1 LLKTKNELLEFK
13 NDFVQMK
20 NLLMHKRNPDDK
32 IEKELNELENGDKK
46 VENKEVVD
54 GAQGDKTEN
63 NKEENKSEINKKRI
77 KKIIKKNIK
86 KKEEKQENQNKEKGE
101 GNNKQIN
108 NKHIADYFSL
118 SGKKE
123 QNPMQNDN
131 NMKENETSKDLN
143 INQVD
148 QEQAGTNTESTEKE
162 SIKEINK
169 YLNNDDN
176 NPLSLEPN
184 NEIKYD
190 NAYLNNIK
198 NIPEK
203 INDFYCMNSETINE
217 TNKNEYLLKLKNYLI
232 EYNSINN
239 IAQNDNSIQKRKLIF
254 IHNCYRQIKKIPNV
268 TSNLINPRNYLAKD
282 EYLIDYDKDSEDEY
296 MEENAE
302 DIKSNDNEDIEE
314 EDEEDANSQQD
325 DKFIVPDGHLSEE
338 ELSDKNIMEERQLLE
353 NSKEKILDMMNILN
367 IRKNFARPVL
377 VDFTNNRKNDEKINI
392 LSDKLTIG
400 LFNFEDDNAND
411 STVMDIEANMNGEQE
426 AEKVQNNSFPIV
438 IGNKVT
444 KYKGIVDS
452 IKIHFE
458 DILRKVHGSYET
470 KEHLI
475 NELNQKYEDISK
487 KALNSFFKDKCYKI
501 QKKYWMVSNDTLS
514 KFNIKEED
522 IEQIKKDNLEI
533 YKIKEEKRKKELDEI
548 KIKDGIIPAQSAEE
562 GNIKT
567 DNNTNDENKKEKD
580 NNDNNKVKDKK
591 HKGKSK
597 SKSNSNNNSN
607 NKIDNFMKE
616 VQNLFSNKINNTQE
630 QNQTSNNISKKEA
643 IFELKKMT
651 EQEKKKDIIN
661 NSIEYKNQMNED
673 IEMNIDNK
681 KEEEKTNIIFK
692 NIKEENNEK
701 EKSDMKTKGKS
712 KERNK
717 SKKRN
722 SNSKENQKEDKKEN
736 KKDRKKSHKRE
747 NIKEDNEK
755 DKKENSEENNINN
768 KKSKSKSK
776 SKCQKDQE
784 NKSKKGEKKGKEK
797 EKEKEEKTE
806 EVNESKTEDKKE
818 NRKSKKRE
826 KKDDNESR
834 VDEKKREKKEKK
846 DKKEKK
852 EEKKEEKERKSS
864 EKGKDKN
871 EDKKEHK
878 REKSKDKRESK
889 KRHKSEDKKSEKSE
903 TKKDAEDKMDIISEN
918 EHDKAELLKDK
929 SNNLTKSKSR
939 SKARKQENINNKSIT
954 EYFAN
959 QKNH

>member
-1 LLKTKNELLEFK
+1 
-13 NDFVQMK
+13 MK
-20 NLLMHKRNPDDK
+20 NLLMHKRNPEDK
-32 IEKELNELENGDKK
+32 IENELKQLENGDIK

-54 GAQGDKTEN
+54 DAEHAKNEN

-86 KKEEKQENQNKEKGE
+86 KKEEKQESQNKEKGE

-123 QNPMQNDN
+123 QNPNQNDN
-131 NMKENETSKDLN
+131 NMEENETGKDLN
-143 INQVD
+143 INQAD
-148 QEQAGTNTESTEKE
+148 QEQAGTNTEVLQKE

-169 YLNNDDN
+169 CLNNDDS
-176 NPLSLEPN
+176 NPLSLEQN
-184 NEIKYD
+184 NEIKY
-190 NAYLNNIK
+190 NNSYINK
-198 NIPEK
+198 IQNIPEK
-203 INDFYCMNSETINE
+203 IKDFYCMDSETINE

-239 IAQNDNSIQKRKLIF
+239 IAQNDTSIQKRKLIF
-254 IHNCYRQIKKIPNV
+254 IHNCYTQIKKIPNV

-314 EDEEDANSQQD
+314 EEEEDANSQQD

-367 IRKNFARPVL
+367 VRKNFTRPVL

-400 LFNFEDDNAND
+400 LFNFEDDNTND
-411 STVMDIEANMNGEQE
+411 NTVMDVEANMNGEQE

-475 NELNQKYEDISK
+475 NELNQKFEDISK

-501 QKKYWMVSNDTLS
+501 QKRYWMVNNDTLS
-514 KFNIKEED
+514 KFNVKEEE
-522 IEQIKKDNLEI
+522 IEQIKKDNFEI
-533 YKIKEEKRKKELDEI
+533 YKIKEEKRKKELDAI
-548 KIKDGIIPAQSAEE
+548 KIKDGIIPAQNTEE
-562 GNIKT
+562 GNANT
-567 DNNTNDENKKEKD
+567 ENHTNDENKKEKD
-580 NNDNNKVKDKK
+580 NNDNSKMKEKRQ
-591 HKGKSK
+591 KGKSRSR
-597 SKSNSNNNSN
+597 SKNKTLEGIME
-607 NKIDNFMKE
+607 KIDS
-616 VQNLFSNKINNTQE
+616 LFSNNHNNTQE
-630 QNQTSNNISKKEA
+630 QNHTSNNTIKKHT

-651 EQEKKKDIIN
+651 EQEKKQDIIN
-661 NSIEYKNQMNED
+661 NIMEYKNQINED
-673 IEMNIDNK
+673 IEMKIDNNI
-681 KEEEKTNIIFK
+681 EEEKSKNSFK
-692 NIKEENNEK
+692 NNKEEDNEK
-701 EKSDMKTKGKS
+701 EKNDMKTKGKS
-712 KERNK
+712 KEKNK

-722 SNSKENQKEDKKEN
+722 SKSNSKDDQKEDKKEN
-736 KKDRKKSHKRE
+736 KKERQKSHKKE
-747 NIKEDNEK
+747 NIKENNEI
-755 DKKENSEENNINN
+755 DVKENSEENNKNN
-768 KKSKSKSK
+768 KKNKSKSKSR
-776 SKCQKDQE
+776 SQKGQE
-784 NKSKKGEKKGKEK
+784 NKSKKGEKK
-797 EKEKEEKTE
+797 EKEKEEKME
-806 EVNESKTEDKKE
+806 EKDESKIEDKKE
-818 NRKSKKRE
+818 KRKSKKRE

-834 VDEKKREKKEKK
+834 GSEKKREKKEKK
-846 DKKEKK
+846 EKKEEEKK

-864 EKGKDKN
+864 EKRKDKN
-871 EDKKEHK
+871 ENTKEHK

-903 TKKDAEDKMDIISEN
+903 TKKDSDDKMDIITEN
-918 EHDKAELLKDK
+918 GQDNKELLKEK

-939 SKARKQENINNKSIT
+939 SKGRKLQENKNNKSIT
-954 EYFAN
+954 EYFGN
-959 QKNH
+959 QNNQ

>member
-1 LLKTKNELLEFK
+1 
-13 NDFVQMK
+13 MK
-20 NLLMHKRNPDDK
+20 NLLMHKRNPEDK
-32 IEKELNELENGDKK
+32 IENELKQLENGDIK

-54 GAQGDKTEN
+54 GAECAKNEN

-86 KKEEKQENQNKEKGE
+86 KKEEKQESQNKEKGE

-123 QNPMQNDN
+123 QNLNQNDN
-131 NMKENETSKDLN
+131 NMEENETGKDLN
-143 INQVD
+143 INQAD
-148 QEQAGTNTESTEKE
+148 QEQAGTNTEVLQKE

-169 YLNNDDN
+169 YLNNDDS
-176 NPLSLEPN
+176 NPLSLEQN
-184 NEIKYD
+184 NEIIY
-190 NAYLNNIK
+190 NNSYINK
-198 NIPEK
+198 IQNIPEK
-203 INDFYCMNSETINE
+203 IKDFYCMDSETINE

-239 IAQNDNSIQKRKLIF
+239 IAQNDTSIQKRKLIF
-254 IHNCYRQIKKIPNV
+254 IHNCYTQIKKIPNV

-314 EDEEDANSQQD
+314 EEEEDANSQQD

-367 IRKNFARPVL
+367 VRKNFTRPVL

-400 LFNFEDDNAND
+400 LFNFEDDNTND
-411 STVMDIEANMNGEQE
+411 NTIMDVEANMNGEQE

-475 NELNQKYEDISK
+475 NELNQKFEDISK

-501 QKKYWMVSNDTLS
+501 QKRYWMVNNDTLS
-514 KFNIKEED
+514 KFNVKEEE
-522 IEQIKKDNLEI
+522 IEQIKKDNFEI
-533 YKIKEEKRKKELDEI
+533 YKIKEEKRKKELDAI
-548 KIKDGIIPAQSAEE
+548 KIKDGIIPAQNTEE
-562 GNIKT
+562 GNLNT
-567 DNNTNDENKKEKD
+567 ENHTNDENKKEKD
-580 NNDNNKVKDKK
+580 NNDNSKMKEKRQ
-591 HKGKSK
+591 KGKSRSR
-597 SKSNSNNNSN
+597 SKTKNLEGLME
-607 NKIDNFMKE
+607 KID
-616 VQNLFSNKINNTQE
+616 NLFSNNHNNTQE
-630 QNQTSNNISKKEA
+630 QNQTINNAIKKHT

-651 EQEKKKDIIN
+651 EQEKKQDIIN
-661 NSIEYKNQMNED
+661 NIIEYKNQINED
-673 IEMNIDNK
+673 IIMKIDSNI
-681 KEEEKTNIIFK
+681 EEEKSKKSLK
-692 NIKEENNEK
+692 NNKEEDNEK
-701 EKSDMKTKGKS
+701 EKNDMKTKGKS
-712 KERNK
+712 KEKNK

-722 SNSKENQKEDKKEN
+722 SKSNSKDNQKEDKKEN
-736 KKDRKKSHKRE
+736 KKERQKSHKKE
-747 NIKEDNEK
+747 NIKENNEI
-755 DKKENSEENNINN
+755 DIKENSEENNKNN
-768 KKSKSKSK
+768 KKNKSKSKSR
-776 SKCQKDQE
+776 SQKGQE
-784 NKSKKGEKKGKEK
+784 NKSKKGEKK
-797 EKEKEEKTE
+797 EKEKEEKME
-806 EVNESKTEDKKE
+806 EKDESKTEDKKE
-818 NRKSKKRE
+818 KRKSKKRE

-834 VDEKKREKKEKK
+834 GSEKKREKKEKK
-846 DKKEKK
+846 DKKEEEKK

-864 EKGKDKN
+864 EKRKDKN
-871 EDKKEHK
+871 ENAKEHK

-903 TKKDAEDKMDIISEN
+903 TKKDSDDKMDIITEN
-918 EHDKAELLKDK
+918 DQDNKELLKEK

-939 SKARKQENINNKSIT
+939 SKGRKLQENKNNKSIT
-954 EYFAN
+954 EYFWN
-959 QKNH
+959 QNNQ